1 MKKLTLAKRAAA
13 FALAAAMAAGLFGCG
28 EEAASGSSGAS
39 GTSGASGAAGATGR
53 WRQEEV
59 TPGEG
64 ARSYEKPVLLEDG
77 SLLLLEKGGDGSAT
91 LWTSADNG
99 AAWQRQPTDWAQQ
112 TGADYFGVTR
122 LMPDGGCFIT
132 AVTEAG
138 GGYDQSWWVQ
148 DAGSETLRQIA
159 LPESI
164 VEVSDLQPLG
174 GGEIL
179 LLGRILVP
187 AAEDAPSALVD
198 ENGMMSAMSAWKLD
212 LATGAY
218 TEMTELLGGLG
229 GSYISGMAADPTEP
243 GAFYSLSY
251 QESGVQL
258 LYTGADGT
266 MTAVFDN
273 LPDASDAAFAACA
286 DGEGNYYY
294 ASQKGIYRLAKGGDL
309 AELVVDGAGTV
320 LSAGSATLMGL
331 CRCGDGSFLAVTL
344 ESAADGESGTSYSGH
359 VYRLFWD
366 ETAPARA
373 SGETLVV
380 WSLENSDT
388 VRAAINQYEAQY
400 PGRAVDYQ
408 IALESGGAAADA
420 ITALNTALLA
430 GSGPDVVILDGLD
443 WQVYQEQGLLEDLS
457 PWVDTQSLV
466 DNIAA
471 PFVGQDGSVYALPAR
486 FAVPVLVGAE
496 ADLAEASSLESLA
509 GWLLEKAA
517 RPAWDCQVNDYYE
530 PLDEPYGLGF
540 ISAEQLLDF
549 ALETS
554 APALTENGVNGEA
567 VAQVLDFVRQVGA
580 YYGMD
585 GYKNLMTNAV
595 VAGDAGGEAVAYGD
609 GGYECFFTHNAA
621 MAWDTMTTP
630 AYVAAARSESDDYSV
645 ALRPGLCEGAFLPR
659 AMAGISAASAR
670 KEEAGQFLAVLFGD
684 EVQSTW
690 QQDGMPVR
698 ADALEASINA
708 CCKKEETKQNV
719 RQLVD
724 ALKTP
729 VTMPDETVSDALLK
743 NATALIGGKTTL
755 EQAQAGVEDA
765 LKLYLAEQQ

>member
-1 MKKLTLAKRAAA
+1 MKKHTIAKRAAA
-13 FALAAAMAAGLFGCG
+13 FALAAVMAAGLFGCG
-28 EEAASGSSGAS
+28 EEAASGAGSAAAS
-39 GTSGASGAAGATGR
+39 GGGGSASGTGR

-59 TPGEG
+59 TPGEN

-77 SLLLLEKGGDGSAT
+77 SLLLLEKGGDNTVT
-91 LWTSADNG
+91 LWTSTDNG
-99 AAWQRQPTDWAQQ
+99 ATWQEQPTDWAQQ

-132 AVTEAG
+132 AVTEAD
-138 GGYDQSWWVQ
+138 GGYDQTWWVQ
-148 DAGSETLRQIA
+148 DAGSATLRQLA

-164 VEVSDLQPLG
+164 LDVSDLQPLG
-174 GGEIL
+174 SGQAL

-187 AAEDAPSALVD
+187 ATEDAPSALVD

-212 LATGAY
+212 LATGEC
-218 TEMTELLGGLG
+218 TEMTELLGGLE
-229 GSYISGMAADPTEP
+229 GSYISGIAADPTEP

-251 QESGVQL
+251 QESGVHL
-258 LYTGADGT
+258 MRTGTDGA
-266 MTAVFDN
+266 MTTVFEN
-273 LPDASDAAFAACA
+273 LPDASAAAFAACA
-286 DGEGNYYY
+286 DSDGNYYY

-320 LSAGSATLMGL
+320 LSAGEASLMGL
-331 CRCGDGSFLAVTL
+331 TRCADGSFLAVSL
-344 ESAADGESGTSYSGH
+344 ESSSDPEGDTAYSGH

-366 ETAPARA
+366 ETAPARG
-373 SGETLVV
+373 SGEALVV
-380 WSLENSDT
+380 WSLENSNT
-388 VRAAINQYEAQY
+388 VRAAINEYETQY
-400 PGRAVDYQ
+400 PERTVDYQ
-408 IALESGGAAADA
+408 IALESGSSTADA

-443 WQVYQEQGLLEDLS
+443 WQVYQEQGLLENLS
-457 PWVDTQSLV
+457 AWVDTQSLV
-466 DNIAA
+466 SNVAA
-471 PFVGQDGSVYALPAR
+471 PFIGQDGSVYALPAR
-486 FAVPVLVGAE
+486 FAVPVLVGTE
-496 ADLAEASSLESLA
+496 SDLAAASSLESLA

-517 RPAWDCQVNDYYE
+517 RPAWDLQSNDYYE

-540 ISAEQLLDF
+540 ISIQQLLDF

-567 VAQVLDFVRQVGA
+567 VAQVLDFVQQVGA

-595 VAGDAGGEAVAYGD
+595 VAGEAGGEAVAYGD

-630 AYVAAARSESDDYSV
+630 AYVAAARSEGDGYTV
-645 ALRPGLCEGAFLPR
+645 ALRPGLCEGAFLPK
-659 AMAGISAASAR
+659 AMAGISATSAN
-670 KEEAGQFLAVLFGD
+670 KDEAGQFVAVLFGD
-684 EVQSTW
+684 AVQSTW

-698 ADALEASINA
+698 ADALESSINA
-708 CCKKEETKQNV
+708 CCKKDETKQNV
-719 RQLVD
+719 RQIVD

-743 NATALIGGKTTL
+743 NATALIEGKTTL
-755 EQAQAGVEDA
+755 DQAQAGVEDA